1 LSKHT
6 TSAVTEPVLPPP
18 PAFPV
23 TSAVAF
29 QPFSVATGSEV
40 LISAVPLISKLP
52 LNPVSPASQKASEVM
67 KLLMVPVV
75 VLPTLV

>member
-1 LSKHT
+1 
-6 TSAVTEPVLPPP
+6 VTEPTLPPP

-23 TSAVAF
+23 TSAVVF
-29 QPFSVATGSEV
+29 QPFSVSNGSNV

-52 LNPVSPASQKASEVM
+52 LNAVSPASHKAIEVM
-67 KLLMVPVV
+67 KVPPSIVAVV